1 MPAFRFRY
9 TQNRQGPNGQP
20 PLPGGP
26 NYVPFPVR
34 EMDCGLPGTVSAT
47 SILALRF
54 PVAAGVNVTVMWQL
68 APAASVA
75 GKTGHVLVWAKSP
88 GSAPAILML
97 AMPSG
102 VPLGLPITIVCAL
115 LLVPTGS
122 FPNAAALGKTEIT
135 GRLSSTDTVSEVKLG
150 TARSAPPSPF
160 KSAAANSSG

>member
-1 MPAFRFRY
+1 M
-9 TQNRQGPNGQP
+9 
-20 PLPGGP
+20 
-26 NYVPFPVR
+26 PFPVR

-75 GKTGHVLVWAKSP
+75 GETGHVLVWAKSP

-115 LLVPTGS
+115 LFVPTGS
-122 FPNAAALGKTEIT
+122 FQNATGFGNTEIT
-135 GRLSSTDTVSEVKLG
+135 GRLSNMETVLEKVFAVAKPALPLPL
-150 TARSAPPSPF
+150 SAPAAIPSGHVPTR
-160 KSAAANSSG
+160 